1 VCVGAAFAGAIVR
14 ASVFEVGGTA
24 AARG

>member
-14 ASVFEVGGTA
+14 ASVFEVGGAA
-24 AARG
+24 AARW